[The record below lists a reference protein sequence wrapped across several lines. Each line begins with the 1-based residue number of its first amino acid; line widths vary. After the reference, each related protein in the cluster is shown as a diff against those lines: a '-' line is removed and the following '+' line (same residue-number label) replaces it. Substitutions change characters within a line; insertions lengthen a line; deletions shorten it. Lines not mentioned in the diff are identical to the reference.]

1 MKSFFLTLFTA
12 LFFAGCAT
20 KPRIQPPP
28 AFVAP
33 SAAPAKATVMK
44 AKARVVKATEH
55 AQTVVSDL
63 DSVQAAVARLE
74 ARVTGVPGVPAAAD
88 TTPLFQEVKLR
99 LDAAAFGSAELLVQL
114 QQALGDLD
122 LSYTRVQELETEA
135 VAQAGLL
142 NEMSARASQLSA
154 ENARITQDRDRWRKL
169 TLEWR
174 IWASVAVVAL
184 LAYLFRG
191 PMLFGARKLVG
202 LP

>member
-12 LFFAGCAT
+12 ISLMGCAT

-33 SAAPAKATVMK
+33 SAAPAKATVMQAR
-44 AKARVVKATEH
+44 AKVVKATER
-55 AQTVVSDL
+55 AQAVVSDL
-63 DSVQAAVARLE
+63 DSAQAAVARLE
-74 ARVTGVPGVPAAAD
+74 SQVTGAPGVPAAGD
-88 TTPLFQEVKLR
+88 TKPIFEEVKLR
-99 LDAAAFGSAELLVQL
+99 LDAAAFGSADLLLQL

-122 LSYTRVQELETEA
+122 LSYTRVQALEAEA
-135 VAQAGLL
+135 VAQTDLL
-142 NEMSARASQLSA
+142 NEVSARASRLSVENVQL
-154 ENARITQDRDRWRKL
+154 TQDRDRWRKL

-174 IWASVAVVAL
+174 LWASIAVVAL